1 MILRDQLGPVMER
14 TLLVAVTFAFFG
26 AGMVVLTTCSR
37 IVYAMARN
45 SRFPAHRLMQRVD
58 PRTQTPVPATILVL
72 VVGLILMVAMPGAAL
87 LKLITASTILPLS
100 SMSGRPS
107 STCRCAETRSQGGWV
122 RPRPLRAAGR
132 IGALVWCLFA
142 LFVLV
147 APAEALIPVLI
158 VVGLL
163 LAGGVYF
170 AYLLVRHPEV
180 LETEPSKSSALTDVV
195 I

>member
-1 MILRDQLGPVMER
+1 
-14 TLLVAVTFAFFG
+14 
-26 AGMVVLTTCSR
+26 
-37 IVYAMARN
+37 
-45 SRFPAHRLMQRVD
+45 
-58 PRTQTPVPATILVL
+58 
-72 VVGLILMVAMPGAAL
+72 MVAMPGAAL
-87 LKLITASTILPLS
+87 LKLITASTILPTLVYVSTTVLYLS
-100 SMSGRPS
+100 VRRRLDRKDGGFDLGRYELPV
-107 STCRCAETRSQGGWV
+107 A
-122 RPRPLRAAGR
+122 

-180 LETEPSKSSALTDVV
+180 LETEPSKSSALADVV